1 MKKKRII
8 PIFLLAIILI
18 AGIIP
23 INRDGEKKQLAAS
36 KFQEVNL
43 SDKDI
48 LSIINNAQES
58 FFKVTRSVEAVGN
71 YGILN
76 EEFNSPE
83 KLQKYLNLYWAK
95 SSAKELMNFIGAR
108 YINNKYCITLGD
120 APYIEIMQG
129 KIIKKW
135 QEKDRIYLTIKAY
148 CVGEADNFNF
158 ELKLEDNKW
167 VADYFE
173 GSFGV
178 IGKREEIQGED

>member
-36 KFQEVNL
+36 KSQEVNL

-58 FFKVTRSVEAVGN
+58 FFKVTRSVEAVDN
-71 YGILN
+71 YGVLN

-83 KLQKYLNLYWAK
+83 KLQKYLNLYWTK
-95 SSAKELMNFIGAR
+95 SSSKKLMNFIGAR
-108 YINNKYCITLGD
+108 YINNKYFITLGD
-120 APYIEIMQG
+120 APYIEIVQG
-129 KIIKKW
+129 EIIRKR
-135 QEKDRIYLTIKAY
+135 QEKDRIYLTVKAY
-148 CVGEADNFNF
+148 CLDEADNYDF
-158 ELKLEDNKW
+158 ELRFEDNKW

-178 IGKREEIQGED
+178 IGQREEIQGEH